1 MTTADLLPGM
11 PEPPEPETRTL
22 TEREMLDLLH
32 LRYGFVSKNGGIAK
46 PRYVK
51 AEHVRA
57 TSGFFDKGA
66 ALARTADFIAVDTWQ
81 SGKCAIH
88 GVEIKV
94 SRPDWLRELKDPA
107 KAAACMNWCTH
118 WWLAVPDEA
127 IVREGELPHGW
138 GFLAAR
144 KHGDGLRLVQI
155 VTAPRRAVPPIPPES
170 MASLLYAVART
181 AAARGTA

>member
-1 MTTADLLPGM
+1 VSPADLLPGM
-11 PEPPEPETRTL
+11 PEPQGPETRTL

-32 LRYGFVSKNGGIAK
+32 LRFGFTSQNGGSAK

-57 TSGFFDKGA
+57 TTGFFDRGA
-66 ALARTADFIAVDTWQ
+66 ASARTADFIAVDTWQ

-88 GVEIKV
+88 GVEVKV
-94 SRPDWLRELKDPA
+94 SRSDWQRELKDPA
-107 KAAACMNWCTH
+107 KAAAFMNWCTH
-118 WWLAVPDEA
+118 WWLAVPDRA

-138 GFLAAR
+138 GFLAAK

-155 VTAPRRAVPPIPPES
+155 VAAPRRSVPLIPAES
-170 MASLLYAVART
+170 MTSLMYAIAKT
-181 AAARGTA
+181 AATRGTT